1 MQEAE
6 SQTRALFR
14 WWKRTGKAAPTERAG
29 QVEIRDLHGCEER
42 NRQIP

>member
-14 WWKRTGKAAPTERAG
+14 QGERAGEAAPIERAG
-29 QVEIRDLHGCEER
+29 QVEIRDLHGCKE
-42 NRQIP
+42 